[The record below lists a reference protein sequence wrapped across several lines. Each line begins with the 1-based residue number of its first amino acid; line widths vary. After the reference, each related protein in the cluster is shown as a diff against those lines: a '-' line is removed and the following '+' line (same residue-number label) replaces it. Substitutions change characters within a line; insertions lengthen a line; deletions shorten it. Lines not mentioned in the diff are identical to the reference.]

1 MTINKLNGTECG
13 TEIAKIINRLIS
25 EKSDTDLGN
34 LSAIGQAILDGKSS
48 ISLDNLSAAGQAI
61 LDKKVEVEALLAQN
75 GYAKF
80 TWKEN
85 NQISNL
91 IINWGSGT
99 GTDYNF
105 ACSYTTQY
113 ISSCLTVYNP
123 STARSGMSGV
133 YLDDR
138 YCSISKIS
146 FVKDYISTNKIKSL
160 NWITIGY

>member
-1 MTINKLNGTECG
+1 MTINQLTGTECG

-61 LDKKVEVEALLAQN
+61 LDKKVEVEALLQQN

-91 IINWGSGT
+91 IIQWGVA
-99 GTDYNF
+99 YNN
-105 ACSYTTQY
+105 AVSATLPIMYTTQN
-113 ISSCLTVYNP
+113 LFTM
-123 STARSGMSGV
+123 A
-133 YLDDR
+133 
-138 YCSISKIS
+138 
-146 FVKDYISTNKIKSL
+146 
-160 NWITIGY
+160 IGYQCGGSMNFIIDNLSMDTFTITPWSYGGGDWSFLWFSIGN

>member
-1 MTINKLNGTECG
+1 MAIDQITGTECG

-80 TWKEN
+80 SWKEN
-85 NQISNL
+85 NEISNL
-91 IINWGSGT
+91 IIQWGGGFIQT
-99 GTDYNF
+99 KT
-105 ACSYTTQY
+105 YTPF
-113 ISSCLTVYNP
+113 SFP
-123 STARSGMSGV
+123 
-133 YLDDR
+133 
-138 YCSISKIS
+138 IS
-146 FVKDYISTNKIKSL
+146 FSNKIYKVVTTIVDRGYDNFKIAISNIENTKFYMLTTYNL
-160 NWITIGY
+160 NTAFYWFAIGY